1 MQRARK
7 FSAVF
12 GTTSARSCRNKV
24 QREGRDDF
32 DLETP
37 PQPAY
42 GRQPNSGGLSAMVNF
57 AQPAH
62 SLTAPCSV
70 ALQVKVASPADFCSA
85 RVEEL
90 QHCVC
95 RAPTEVTPPRRH
107 DQRCSR
113 VRSATAAPAQ
123 QKHSLHLHLFYPP
136 SAARTGKLRL
146 PHKPPNPARN
156 AAVLVWAVFNAWM
169 LGTPITSCCYKHKMA
184 GRLALML
191 AIF

>member
-7 FSAVF
+7 FSAVL

-37 PQPAY
+37 PQPAAPTY

-70 ALQVKVASPADFCSA
+70 ALQVNVASPADFCSA

-123 QKHSLHLHLFYPP
+123 QKQSAP
-136 SAARTGKLRL
+136 SSFLSSICCEHWEAPVTPQTPQPCQECSRSG
-146 PHKPPNPARN
+146 
-156 AAVLVWAVFNAWM
+156 
-169 LGTPITSCCYKHKMA
+169 LG
-184 GRLALML
+184 R
-191 AIF
+191 F